1 MLDPEKKALSHTE
14 LKNSLVT
21 IIQAYASRVL
31 DVVCAENMLI
41 PF

>member
-1 MLDPEKKALSHTE
+1 MTQKKALSHTK

-21 IIQAYASRVL
+21 IILAYASKVL
-31 DVVCAENMLI
+31 DVVCSENMLI